1 MTLIGLVWR
10 VCRNISLRTVW
21 YDGWLQP
28 RICELSRKSWK
39 KIEKKMI
46 TIINMLRI
54 RCTEIIWNLNE
65 FLLRNTQKWI
75 GEHQFSPSS
84 MYTAAHKSHTS
95 SIGNLNTLRSLVS
108 VLFYQTCFSK
118 VSIKRPVP
126 SQKNSIVL
134 FYLFTCLL
142 SLLNILIWI
151 LWKSLY

>member
-1 MTLIGLVWR
+1 MTLIGLVWS

-21 YDGWLQP
+21 YDGP
-28 RICELSRKSWK
+28 VGYSREFANSAENREK

-54 RCTEIIWNLNE
+54 CCTGIIWNSNE

-95 SIGNLNTLRSLVS
+95 SIGNLNTLRSLLN
-108 VLFYQTCFSK
+108 VLFYQTSWFVIFSK

-126 SQKNSIVL
+126 SQKKLIIL
-134 FYLFTCLL
+134 F
-142 SLLNILIWI
+142 
-151 LWKSLY
+151 